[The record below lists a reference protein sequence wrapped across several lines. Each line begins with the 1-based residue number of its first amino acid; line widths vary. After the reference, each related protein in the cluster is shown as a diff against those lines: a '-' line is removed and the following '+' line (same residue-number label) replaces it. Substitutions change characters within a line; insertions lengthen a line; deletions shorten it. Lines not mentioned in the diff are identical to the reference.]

1 MPDDHDPFLLEIL
14 KNGFDTIADQMA
26 LTLMRTAYSSIV
38 RDTMD
43 FSTAVC
49 DAQGRTLAQ
58 GLTVPQQLGSFH
70 DAMLCLLERF
80 DGRINQGDVF
90 IFNDPYDSAGQHLPD
105 IYIIKP
111 IFFDGGL
118 QGFATTIAHH
128 ADVGGIVPGS
138 NALGATEII
147 QEGLRIPIVKFA
159 DKDGPVQP
167 VWDIVR
173 LNVRVPE
180 KVLGDLQAQ
189 MAACNAGEREVTAL
203 YERYGVDTMSAYIE
217 HLHDYAERLAR
228 AGIAHIPDGTYAFT
242 DTIEGLGTS
251 GKTNV
256 LKVKITID
264 GSEVLIDWEGTSPQV
279 RGGINSVLSY
289 TKAAAY
295 CAIRS
300 VIPAEVPNCHGY
312 TRPITVVAPEAS
324 LVNPVYPG
332 PVGARGITG
341 YRMIDCLFGA
351 LAQAVPDKV
360 TADTSGG
367 ASLPTIGGWHEGAP
381 FVFCETVM
389 GNWGGTATHD
399 GQEGVAHLGAN
410 AANVPVEMVEVN
422 HPLRIEC
429 YGFVPD
435 TGGPG
440 RFRGGLAI
448 VRDYRLL
455 ADEAILTMRSDKR
468 EFPPHGLFGGHTGA
482 PSLNVINPGT
492 EDIVLPVLPTEPWPL
507 RKGDVFRHIM
517 AGGGGYGD
525 PLERDPERVLD
536 DFREDRITK
545 DHAEK
550 SYGVIVRDSRPA
562 RVDMK
567 ATRALRRRLCA
578 EASAAAG

>member
-1 MPDDHDPFLLEIL
+1 MSDEYDPFLLEIL

-49 DAQGRTLAQ
+49 DARGRTLAQ
-58 GLTVPQQLGSFH
+58 GLTVPQQLGSFY
-70 DAMLCLLERF
+70 DAMRCLLERF
-80 DGRINQGDVF
+80 EGRIEAGDVF

-111 IFFDGGL
+111 IFIEGTL
-118 QGFATTIAHH
+118 EGFATTIAHH

-147 QEGLRIPIVKFA
+147 QEGLRLPIVKFVDA
-159 DKDGPVQP
+159 NGPVQP

-189 MAACNAGEREVTAL
+189 MAACTAGEREVTAL
-203 YERYGVDTMSAYIE
+203 YRRYGADTMRAYIE

-228 AGIAHIPDGTYAFT
+228 AGIAAIPDGTYAFT

-251 GKTNV
+251 GDTV
-256 LKVKITID
+256 FLKVKITVD
-264 GSEVLIDWEGTSPQV
+264 GTDVVIDWDGTSPQV
-279 RGGINSVLSY
+279 KGGINSVLSY

-300 VIPAEVPNCHGY
+300 IIPAEVPNCHGY
-312 TRPITVVAPEAS
+312 TRPIAVRAPEGTV
-324 LVNPVYPG
+324 VNPVYPG

-367 ASLPTIGGWHEGAP
+367 ASLPTFGGWHEGAP
-381 FVFCETVM
+381 FVFCETAM

-399 GQEGVAHLGAN
+399 GQDGVAHLGAN

-422 HPLRIEC
+422 HPLRIER
-429 YGFVPD
+429 YALVPD

-448 VRDYRLL
+448 VREYRLL

-468 EFPPHGLFGGHTGA
+468 EFPPHGLFGGQPGA
-482 PSLNVINPGT
+482 PSINVVNPGT
-492 EDIVLPVLPTEPWPL
+492 EDIVLPVLPTEPRTM
-507 RKGDVFRHIM
+507 RKGDLFRHVM

-525 PLERDPERVLD
+525 PMERDPERVLD
-536 DFREDRITK
+536 DVVEDRITI

-550 SYGVIVRDSRPA
+550 AYGVVIGDGRPPTVNA
-562 RVDMK
+562 D
-567 ATRALRRRLCA
+567 ATERRRRRA
-578 EASAAAG
+578 EAAAD